1 METKMK
7 LVKLNNEKPLK
18 TDLSFFELMKKA
30 ATTKKEDVDKAIR
43 ANKTN
48 NFKYGIIIY
57 KK

>member
-1 METKMK
+1 MK